1 MARRHDEHEVEPRER
16 GELATGTHADPDH
29 GADVGDDA
37 RAPEDDR
44 DVVRG
49 ARAGRDTRA
58 DADDGTDDDD
68 TDDTDGADLAD
79 LSLIQADDALL
90 DALGG
95 TDPCVDGQLA
105 DQELS
110 TLLLSWRRDVDGEP
124 FDELVDVD
132 TAASVIAAARAP
144 RRRHRLLVPL
154 ASAAAVLAIAFT
166 GVGVVA
172 RDARPGDPLWGLTRV
187 LYSEHARSV
196 EAAASVRADLDTARS
211 LLAGGRIAEARDVL
225 QRVESQLGVVNTE
238 DGRNDLTARHESLVE
253 ALRTRAPHP
262 PSTHPGA
269 SPTGGQTPPPTPAPS
284 TTPSA
289 PSTPETS
296 TPRPAPVTTTTPLPS
311 STPVPSS
318 GNPTTSPPGTGN
330 QGTGTGTGTTDGSRS
345 GNETGGQSPNQ
356 GGQSVQ
362 SGVTN

>member
-1 MARRHDEHEVEPRER
+1 MARRHDEREGGPRER
-16 GELATGTHADPDH
+16 GELATG
-29 GADVGDDA
+29 
-37 RAPEDDR
+37 
-44 DVVRG
+44 
-49 ARAGRDTRA
+49 A
-58 DADDGTDDDD
+58 DADDRMGVGVDVGNLAHDSDSGDDDGGSGAA
-68 TDDTDGADLAD
+68 DGVADFAD

-95 TDPCVDGQLA
+95 TDPAVDGQLA

-132 TAASVIAAARAP
+132 TAAAVIAAARAP

-166 GVGVVA
+166 GVGLVV

-196 EAAASVRADLDTARS
+196 EAAASVKADLDTARS
-211 LLAGGRIAEARDVL
+211 LLAGGRIAEARVLL

-238 DGRNDLTARHESLVE
+238 DGRNDLSARHESLVE
-253 ALRTRAPHP
+253 ALRTGTTPTV
-262 PSTHPGA
+262 STVPGT
-269 SPTGGQTPPPTPAPS
+269 SSTPGGRSQPTTPVAS

-289 PSTPETS
+289 PSVPETS
-296 TPRPAPVTTTTPLPS
+296 TPRPAPTTTTTPPPS
-311 STPVPSS
+311 TVPVPSS
-318 GNPTTSPPGTGN
+318 GNPTTVTSGGTSTQGPGA
-330 QGTGTGTGTTDGSRS
+330 TDGSRS
-345 GNETGGQSPNQ
+345 SSETGGQSPNQ
-356 GGQSVQ
+356 GVQ
-362 SGVTN
+362 GGRGNGNTK